1 MNEDIVFFK
10 KKFNVSR
17 ETIEKLKIYHRFL
30 IEKNKTLNL
39 IGKNTEK
46 SIFSRHFKDS
56 AQVYDILDKKL
67 DIIDI
72 GSGAGFPG
80 IIIKILMENESLSG
94 NVILIEKSS
103 KKTDF
108 LRNLC
113 DKINLKINIEN
124 KRLENYDFLKNST
137 VVSRAFKSTLEIINI
152 LYRNVEKISEL
163 VLLKG
168 KTYQQEVN
176 NAKKKYTFELD
187 KFRSITSDESAIIK
201 IRNIKI
207 NTTLSCKCLG

>member
-1 MNEDIVFFK
+1 MDEDIDFFK

-17 ETIEKLKIYHRFL
+17 ETIEKLKIYHKFL

-56 AQVYDILDKKL
+56 AQIYDLLDKKL

-80 IIIKILMENESLSG
+80 IIVKILMENESLNG
-94 NVILIEKSS
+94 NIILIEKSL
-103 KKTDF
+103 KKSNF
-108 LRNLC
+108 LRDLC
-113 DKINLKINIEN
+113 IKLNLKIKIES
-124 KRLENYDFLKNST
+124 KRLEIYDFLENST
-137 VVSRAFKSTLEIINI
+137 VVSRAFKSTLDTINI
-152 LYRNVEKISEL
+152 LYRNIKNIKEL

-168 KTYQQEVN
+168 KTYQQEIDD
-176 NAKKKYTFELD
+176 AKKKYTFELE
-187 KFRSITSDESAIIK
+187 KFRSITSDESSIIK
-201 IRNIKI
+201 IKNIKL
-207 NTTLSCKCLG
+207 NTT